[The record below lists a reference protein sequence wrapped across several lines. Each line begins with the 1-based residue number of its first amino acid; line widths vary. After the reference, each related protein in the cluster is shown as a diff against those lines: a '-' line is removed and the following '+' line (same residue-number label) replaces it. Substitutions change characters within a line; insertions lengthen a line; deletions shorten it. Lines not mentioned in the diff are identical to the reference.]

1 LPVWKVFIHSTP
13 VEYSATAPVWI
24 AAAGRDLAQLPVPS
38 PLPTPDHLHLLT
50 QSNNMYPL
58 AVGALF
64 AENTIMATKQEALTL
79 ATILTIPT
87 LLVFVLTQRFVFSG
101 ITAGAIKG

>member
-1 LPVWKVFIHSTP
+1 MEGVHPFNARRIFGYGSRLDRGGGSGSCAIAGPLP
-13 VEYSATAPVWI
+13 
-24 AAAGRDLAQLPVPS
+24 